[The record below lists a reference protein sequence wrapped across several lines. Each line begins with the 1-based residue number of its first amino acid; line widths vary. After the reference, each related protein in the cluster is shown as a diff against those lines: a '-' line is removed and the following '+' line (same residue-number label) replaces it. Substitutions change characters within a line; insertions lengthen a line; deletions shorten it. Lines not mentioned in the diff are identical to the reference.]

1 MKILYKEI
9 LAQTPDTRIIRL
21 KVHAP
26 LMASKARPG
35 QFIVVMAA
43 EEGERIPLTV
53 VDKDENTGT
62 VTLIIQEVGFSTK
75 LLGGFNAGDSL
86 YAIVG
91 PLGHSTEIKNYGRV
105 ILVGGGVGIAEIYP
119 LAKAL
124 KEAGNHVTTI
134 LGVRTKAMLILEEEL
149 AAISDELHITT
160 DDGSHGKKGF
170 VTDVLKELL
179 TYSLKL
185 TAYSLIYAVGPI
197 PMMKKVAE
205 VTGEFEVKTMV
216 SLNALMVDATGMCGG
231 CRVKI
236 GDEVKFSCV
245 DGPEFDGHLVDWG
258 ELAKRVGVY
267 SDKEKHICKL
277 NEHIT

>member
-53 VDKDENTGT
+53 VDRDENAGT
-62 VTLIIQEVGFSTK
+62 VTLIVQEVGFSTK
-75 LLGGFNAGDSL
+75 LLGGLNAGDSL